1 MCFFFKQKTAYE
13 MRISDWSS
21 DVCSSD
27 LKHTI
32 PTAVFYNADE
42 RSTVFGRQAIA
53 EYQGGFDG
61 RLLRSLKSLLGSELI
76 SETTLVNGKPLA
88 YREIIAGFLQH
99 LRHTAQAHTESSID
113 RVVLGR
119 PVFFV
124 DDNAERDQLEIGRA
138 HV

>member
-99 LRHTAQAHTESSID
+99 LPHTAQANHESSIE
-113 RVVLGR
+113 RVVMGR
-119 PVFFV
+119 PVFLAGA
-124 DDNAERDQLEIGRA
+124 NAEADQQHGRGM
-138 HV
+138 